1 MFFKK
6 QRLDEDERKKYA
18 AEINRLLDG
27 GKSAE
32 AFAKTRE
39 LEGLDKDAAG
49 YFMAY
54 FYFMGENVRENVPEA
69 LKRIEA
75 YIRRVADDHAAW
87 QLYGTILQYQDQDDK
102 AAAAY
107 EKAVNLGNLDAITQL
122 ANLCK
127 LHADAARN
135 KIANTLNVHEYAAG
149 NARAI
154 SLYIQS
160 MALYKKAFE
169 TRPGLLGDTE
179 WQGYGR
185 AADMMYSLSLNGE
198 VKKLQAAD
206 AANVDLLTIG
216 ASVTAGRADAG
227 AQQFWRNNAVAVTA
241 QMEQAGYAVMAEYF
255 RASFCM
261 ADCEKKKQEM
271 MSNAKW
277 HMDRVK
283 DLSGSLNAQQKKDYP
298 SDFEDFNQL
307 YAKLER
313 KYGKAMQNRLR
324 AGELPDLT
332 VDYLPDRVP
341 ALESNRVFAG
351 FLEALKGGQETGAGK
366 QEEAPKKKK
375 GLFGRLF

>member
-1 MFFKK
+1 MFFRK
-6 QRLDEDERKKYA
+6 QRLEEEERRKYA
-18 AEINRLLDG
+18 AEINRLIDG

-39 LEGLDKDAAG
+39 LESLDKDAAG

-54 FYFMGENVRENVPEA
+54 FYFLGENVRENMSEA
-69 LKRIEA
+69 LKRVEA
-75 YIRRVADDHAAW
+75 YMRRVSDDHAAW
-87 QLYGTILQYQDQDDK
+87 QLYGTILQCQGHDDK

-107 EKAVNLGNLDAITQL
+107 EKAVNLGNQDAITQL

-127 LHADAARN
+127 LQADAARN
-135 KIANTLNVHEYAAG
+135 QIANTLNVREYAAG
-149 NARAI
+149 NARAV

-160 MALYKKAFE
+160 MALYKKALE
-169 TRPGLLGDTE
+169 TNPGLLGDTE

-198 VKKLQAAD
+198 VKKLQPAD
-206 AANVDLLTIG
+206 VSNVNLLTIG

-255 RASFCM
+255 RASFCL

-283 DLSGSLNAQQKKDYP
+283 ALSGGLNAQQKKEYP
-298 SDFEDFNQL
+298 SDFDDFNQL
-307 YAKLER
+307 YAKMER

-324 AGELPDLT
+324 AGELPDLKA
-332 VDYLPDRVP
+332 DYLPDRVP
-341 ALESNRVFAG
+341 ALESNQVFAG
-351 FLEALKGGQETGAGK
+351 FLAELKGGQGHGASQPET
-366 QEEAPKKKK
+366 APKQKK